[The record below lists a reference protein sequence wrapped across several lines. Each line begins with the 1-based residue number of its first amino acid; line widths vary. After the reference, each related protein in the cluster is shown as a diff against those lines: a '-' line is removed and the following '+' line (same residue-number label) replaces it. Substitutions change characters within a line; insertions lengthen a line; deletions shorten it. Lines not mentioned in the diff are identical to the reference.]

1 MYRCQID
8 SDTMDFPKWF
18 YLVLT
23 LDMGTLKQNH
33 EQKTAFVEMPLYH

>member
-23 LDMGTLKQNH
+23 LNMRTLNQNH
-33 EQKTAFVEMPLYH
+33 EQKTAFVVMP